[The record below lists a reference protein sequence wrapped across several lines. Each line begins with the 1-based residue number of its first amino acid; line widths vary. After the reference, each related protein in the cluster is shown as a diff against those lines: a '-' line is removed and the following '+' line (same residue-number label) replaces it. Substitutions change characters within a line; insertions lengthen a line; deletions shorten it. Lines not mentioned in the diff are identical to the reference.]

1 MSNKPPP
8 GLTEDDF
15 ETIEDAVMETARGRW
30 FLKEFARRA
39 RARETGVLLEALTRI
54 ERAVAGQGGFAP
66 EAHAQA
72 LDERQGRLAE
82 ISWTL
87 RERGYDG
94 SICTLIENEARALSR
109 IATGLRGDG
118 PMMENRAVEA
128 LPAPAP
134 APVPVAPPAPE
145 PARVEPPSMPARPR
159 ARVEAPP
166 AIDNRLAALAALDG
180 LPPREKAALFA

>member
-8 GLTEDDF
+8 GLAEDDF
-15 ETIEDAVMETARGRW
+15 DSIEDAVMETARGRW

-66 EAHAQA
+66 ETHALA
-72 LDERQGRLAE
+72 LDERQQRLAE

-94 SICTLIENEARALSR
+94 SVCALIENEARALAR
-109 IATGLRGDG
+109 IAGGIRGDG
-118 PMMENRAVEA
+118 PVMENRRVEA
-128 LPAPAP
+128 LPAPARVRSEPPPAAAREAAPQPLVEARP
-134 APVPVAPPAPE
+134 AP
-145 PARVEPPSMPARPR
+145 
-159 ARVEAPP
+159 
-166 AIDNRLAALAALDG
+166 DQRLAALRGIDE